1 MEYFRTLHV
10 NGFDREPEPS
20 DTNKVAAK
28 YRKAYENMFSCSTTS
43 ESDTATTTPD
53 IPAAERTRAL
63 AICTMVGAIR
73 TKEDQKID
81 VLVDPESNQDH
92 YQYIDSES
100 VSRRKC
106 RGKYCKAKLMQ
117 FQGEG

>member
-1 MEYFRTLHV
+1 MLQNDPEWKLRWIVFTDREKTIGPLDMEYFRTLHV

-28 YRKAYENMFSCSTTS
+28 YRKAYENMFSCSTTP

-73 TKEDQKID
+73 
-81 VLVDPESNQDH
+81 
-92 YQYIDSES
+92 
-100 VSRRKC
+100 
-106 RGKYCKAKLMQ
+106 
-117 FQGEG
+117 GEA